1 MFKNKK
7 IGIIVA
13 RMGGVDGVA
22 LETEKWIKVLEEMEC
37 TIHLLMGETEN
48 QFRLNSFDIV
58 YPIMSF
64 FSQECYT
71 EQDLA
76 FYKPEKNCARLLNL
90 LKENAK
96 RQQDFIEDWIKHGRF
111 DLIIVENIGALPSH
125 ISLGMA
131 VKNVVKKID
140 CPFLFHDHDFPWERG
155 NRYES
160 PHREVDELIK
170 ETFPIIDPKVD
181 HAVINESCKKYLE
194 REWNTESIK
203 VPNVFDFD
211 KKIDK
216 RKERAQEVRNFFN
229 INKKQGGFF
238 VDDDEKLL
246 FQVTRI
252 VRRKKIET
260 AIELM
265 DHLREEKVKLI
276 IAGDSMDDYED
287 AYKNELLELTKKL
300 KLENRVRFAANVFCR
315 KRIFQRSA
323 RAPLSLDDAYA
334 AATACT
340 YFSSYEGFGNA
351 FIEAVWAKVPI
362 FVNNYKPVFAE
373 DIGCYPFQLV
383 VVENNELTVK
393 NIREISNIVSNEKLQ
408 KEIGE
413 HNYKIGKEHF
423 SFDVLR
429 NFFHNYL
436 KKIWQ

>member
-1 MFKNKK
+1 M
-7 IGIIVA
+7 VA

-22 LETEKWIKVLEEMEC
+22 LETEKWIRVLEEMGC
-37 TIHLLMGETEN
+37 SIHLLMGETEN

-64 FSQECYT
+64 FSEECYT

-76 FYKPEKNCARLLNL
+76 FYKPEKNCGRLLTL

-96 RQQDFIEDWIKHGRF
+96 RQQGFIESWIKQNQF
-111 DLIIVENIGALPSH
+111 DLVIIENIGALPSH

-131 VKNVVKKID
+131 VKNLVQKID

-155 NRYES
+155 DRYKS
-160 PHREVDELIK
+160 SHREVNELIK
-170 ETFPIIDPKVD
+170 ETFPIINPKAD
-181 HAVINESCKKYLE
+181 HAVINEFCKEYLE
-194 REWNTESIK
+194 REWNTKSIK

-216 RKERAQEVRNFFN
+216 RKERSQEVRKFFSTHKN
-229 INKKQGGFF
+229 PGDFF
-238 VDDDEKLL
+238 VEDDEKLL

-300 KLENRVRFAANVFCR
+300 KLENRVRFAPNVFCR

-362 FVNNYKPVFAE
+362 FVNNYKPVFE
-373 DIGCYPFQLV
+373 QDIGCHPFRLV
-383 VVENNELTVK
+383 VTENNELTLK
-393 NIREISNIVSNEKLQ
+393 NIREISDILSDKELQ

-429 NFFHNYL
+429 DFFRKYL
-436 KKIWQ
+436 KKKWQ